1 MTTYKAIVVYPMYVE
16 FESELNLNDD
26 PQELEEM
33 ALDNADKLWDS
44 TTIEPVVHELKEC
57 KQGKYYEN
65 EK

>member
-1 MTTYKAIVVYPMYVE
+1 MSA
-16 FESELNLNDD
+16 S
-26 PQELEEM
+26 QENYILEEM